1 MILIRLVNQGNKN
14 RFELFQSINS
24 KNKQDYHFHS
34 FSLKIIKIIEDVLL
48 FNVIEKATDKLGD
61 NTISYFTLTSF
72 I

>member
-14 RFELFQSINS
+14 RFELFQSNNS
-24 KNKQDYHFHS
+24 KNKQDYHFYS

-48 FNVIEKATDKLGD
+48 FNVIENTDKLGD
-61 NTISYFTLTSF
+61 NTISYFTLTFF